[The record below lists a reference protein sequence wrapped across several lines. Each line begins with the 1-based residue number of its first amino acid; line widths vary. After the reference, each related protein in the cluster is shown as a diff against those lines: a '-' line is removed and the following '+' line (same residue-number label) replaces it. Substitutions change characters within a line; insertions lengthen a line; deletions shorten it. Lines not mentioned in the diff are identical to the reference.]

1 MNNLNHSVLSE
12 CRNQFYEKIKF
23 LHVLNNENLFS
34 ISVEIGFLVENR
46 VRDAE
51 GATEGSRA
59 KHRSEAKPKAARPE
73 RQEMRWQGARP
84 KIKNAQPKAEH
95 FTYIEVLIKNSLI
108 RK

>member
-59 KHRSEAKPKAARPE
+59 KHRSEAKPKAARPKQRQKSFIIFFEE
-73 RQEMRWQGARP
+73 RLIDNKNLAHFLAP
-84 KIKNAQPKAEH
+84 K
-95 FTYIEVLIKNSLI
+95 SL
-108 RK
+108 